1 VTVDS
6 LTDVM
11 DLSRFDYP
19 LPDHAVAQEPV
30 EPRDSSRLLDTRDM
44 SDHHFRDLPDLLAEG
59 DLVVVNRTRVR
70 AARLVGLK
78 EPTGGRVEMLV
89 LRRLDDT
96 TWQAM
101 VRPAR
106 RLRRGSRIRFGNL
119 TAQLTTDPREGIA
132 EVAIHADG
140 DPEEAIAR
148 HGTVP
153 LPPYIREPLTDPDR
167 YQTIFADRP
176 GSAAAP
182 TAGLHFTERVVAGLE
197 SRGVELVGVELE
209 VGLDTFRP
217 ISVPRVEDHRMHAER
232 IRVGPEAVNAVER
245 CRSRGGRV
253 VAIGTTVVRTL
264 ESVAA
269 GDGSIQEADR
279 ETDLYILPG
288 HRFQVVD
295 LMVTNFHLPRSSLIV
310 LVAAFMGDRWRQ
322 AYHTALRRGYR
333 FLSFGDAMLCE
344 RSS

>member
-1 VTVDS
+1 MTVDS

-19 LPDHAVAQEPV
+19 LPEHAVAQEPV

-119 TAQLTTDPREGIA
+119 TAELTADPREGIA
-132 EVAIHADG
+132 EVAIHTDG

-153 LPPYIREPLTDPDR
+153 LPPYIRKPLTDPDR

-182 TAGLHFTERVVAGLE
+182 TAGLHFTERVVAGLA

-322 AYHTALRRGYR
+322 AYETALRRGYR

-344 RSS
+344 RSA